1 MRKLLLLTTLMGILF
16 ANISQAQKDTVKLD
30 GMIYSFVPQYL
41 INKGIRIDVEK
52 QITPRSFIQFCPQ
65 FYLGE
70 QKDFNSTDIYYGDA
84 NYNDDDFNK
93 VTGGGLNIY
102 HKIFANTDFT
112 RNGVYFSYGLSFS
125 YFEIDY
131 YEEYLGSTINANGKI
146 QKYGGDLL
154 IGYQFFF
161 GSKLSLDLYTGA
173 GTRFSTMDTNGEN
186 RDRFNSNYFS
196 YKYQGNL
203 LHVGLRI
210 GLIL

>member
-41 INKGIRIDVEK
+41 INKGIRIDIEK

-70 QKDFNSTDIYYGDA
+70 QKDFNSTDIYYDDV
-84 NYNDDDFNK
+84 NYDDDDFNK

-112 RNGVYFSYGLSFS
+112 RNGVYFSYGFSFS

-186 RDRFNSNYFS
+186 HDRFNSNYFG
-196 YKYQGNL
+196 YNYQGNL